1 MNLDDQQLAHLTA
14 AVDLPD
20 LTATPYELRGEIGRG
35 GMGVVYRAFDTR
47 LDREVALKVTEAV
60 EAAEEARIAAGL
72 EHPGI
77 VPVYDAG
84 ALPDGRGFYVMR
96 LIAGEPL
103 HRYLALNPDLA
114 LSARLAIFLKL
125 CDAAGFAHS
134 RGVAHRD
141 LKPSNVMVG
150 AFGEVAVLDWGVA
163 RRYAASA
170 AEQSAADLVA
180 LGSILADLLPHSAP
194 RPLQAIAAK
203 AARPP
208 PARYP
213 TAAAL
218 AADVGRYQDGLAV
231 EAYNESALERAARF
245 LQRNRTLLLL
255 VGAYFAARIFVFIYW
270 GR

>member
-1 MNLDDQQLAHLTA
+1 MNLDDTQLTHLA
-14 AVDLPD
+14 AAIDLPD
-20 LTATPYELRGEIGRG
+20 LSATPHYQLRGEIGRG

-47 LDREVALKVTEAV
+47 LDREVALKVTEAA

-72 EHPGI
+72 EHPCI

-96 LIAGEPL
+96 LMAGEPL
-103 HRYLALNPDLA
+103 HRYLALHPALT

-125 CDAAGFAHS
+125 CEAAGFAHS

-163 RRYAASA
+163 RRYEASA
-170 AEQSAADLVA
+170 EPAADLVA
-180 LGSILADLLPHSAP
+180 LGSLLADLLPEPAP
-194 RPLQAIAAK
+194 RPLRAIAAM
-203 AARPP
+203 AACQG
-208 PARYP
+208 YP

-218 AADVGRYQDGLAV
+218 AADVGRFQDGLAV
-231 EAYNESALERAARF
+231 EAYRESPLERAARF

-255 VGAYFAARIFVFIYW
+255 VGAYFGARIFVFIYW